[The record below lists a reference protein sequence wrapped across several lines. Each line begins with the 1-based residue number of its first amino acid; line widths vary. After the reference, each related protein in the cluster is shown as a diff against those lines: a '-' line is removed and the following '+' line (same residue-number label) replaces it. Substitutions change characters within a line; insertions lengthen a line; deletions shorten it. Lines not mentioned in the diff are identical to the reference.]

1 MKKRKLIIAT
11 RGSMLALWQANHIK
25 DAIEGAHP
33 GLAVELLK
41 IKTTGD
47 KILDVPL
54 AAVGGKA
61 LFVKEIE
68 EALLDRR
75 VDLAVHSMKD
85 VPTDLPRGL
94 TIGAITEREDPRDA
108 LFALMD
114 RADFDE
120 VIATNLTGTWHCCRA
135 VIRGM
140 LARRAGAIV
149 NVASVA
155 GVRASPG
162 QANYAA
168 SKAGVL
174 ALTRTL
180 AAEVAARGVRVNA
193 VVPGLFAGG
202 MGERLDRRV
211 LDARRAAIPSGR
223 LGGPPELARAVLFL
237 ASDDASYV
245 VGQALA
251 VDGGL
256 SL

>member
-1 MKKRKLIIAT
+1 MRRFEGRAVLVTGASRGLGRAIAT
-11 RGSMLALWQANHIK
+11 AFA
-25 DAIEGAHP
+25 AEGAFVWLGHRMHAADADAALAQVRASGGDGALLAFDVRSAEQVETAMARAAERGP
-33 GLAVELLK
+33 LAVLVNCA
-41 IKTTGD
+41 G
-47 KILDVPL
+47 V
-54 AAVGGKA
+54 A
-61 LFVKEIE
+61 
-68 EALLDRR
+68 
-75 VDLAVHSMKD
+75 
-85 VPTDLPRGL
+85 
-94 TIGAITEREDPRDA
+94 RDA

-114 RADFDE
+114 RSDFDE

-168 SKAGVL
+168 SKAGVI

-180 AAEVAARGVRVNA
+180 AAEVAGRGVRVNA

-223 LGGPPELARAVLFL
+223 LGGPQELARAVLFL

>member
-1 MKKRKLIIAT
+1 MTAMRRFEGRAVLVTGASRGLGRAIA
-11 RGSMLALWQANHIK
+11 AAF
-25 DAIEGAHP
+25 AAEGAFVWIGHRLHAADAEAAL
-33 GLAVELLK
+33 GDVHAAGGDGALLAFDVRSAEQVEEAVARAA
-41 IKTTGD
+41 GRAP
-47 KILDVPL
+47 LDVL
-54 AAVGGKA
+54 VNSAGVA
-61 LFVKEIE
+61 
-68 EALLDRR
+68 
-75 VDLAVHSMKD
+75 
-85 VPTDLPRGL
+85 
-94 TIGAITEREDPRDA
+94 RDA
-108 LFALMD
+108 LFPLMG

-120 VIATNLTGTWHCCRA
+120 VIATNLAGTWQCCRA
-135 VIRGM
+135 VVRGM

-180 AAEVAARGVRVNA
+180 AAEVAASGVRVNA

-211 LDARRAAIPSGR
+211 LEARRAAIPSGR